1 MAGDPRAPGAS
12 PTFRTR
18 TPAMPFRTLDNL
30 DVAGKRVLL
39 RADLNVPVGAGKITD
54 LTRIQRLSPTIR
66 ELAGRGAKV
75 IVCSHFDRPKGK
87 RVPELSLAPMAA
99 ALAEVLGQRVRFVED
114 CIGVAAQ
121 QSVERM
127 APGDVLVLE
136 NTRYHAAEEKNDP
149 AFAAEL
155 AKLADIYV
163 NDAFSAAH
171 RAHAS
176 TEGVA
181 HLLPAYAGRL
191 MQAELDALDAALGN
205 PVRPVAAVVGGAKVS
220 TKLELLGNLLSRV
233 DVLAI
238 GGAMAN
244 TFLAARGVAVGKS
257 LQEAEMHD
265 TARSIL
271 AQAKA
276 RGCEI
281 VLPVDAVV
289 AAELKPNAAARTVEI
304 ENVPADAM
312 ILDVGPETVADLTGR
327 LGKLKT
333 LVWNGPLGAF
343 ETPPFDTATTAF
355 ARAVAAATQAG
366 ALRSVAGGG
375 DTVSALRH
383 AGVLEQMSYVST
395 AGGAFLEWLEGK
407 TLPGVAA
414 LAAPQA

>member
-1 MAGDPRAPGAS
+1 
-12 PTFRTR
+12 
-18 TPAMPFRTLDNL
+18 MPFRTLDNL

-39 RADLNVPVGAGKITD
+39 RADLNVPVRDGKITD

-66 ELAGRGAKV
+66 ELAGKGAKV

-87 RVPELSLAPMAA
+87 RVPEMSLGPMAA
-99 ALAEVLGQRVRFVED
+99 ALGEVLGQRVRFAED

-121 QSVERM
+121 QAEDRM
-127 APGDVLVLE
+127 ARGDVLVLE

-191 MQAELDALDAALGN
+191 MQAELEALDAALGN

-220 TKLELLGNLLSRV
+220 TKLELLGNLLSKA
-233 DVLAI
+233 DVLVI

-244 TFLAARGVAVGKS
+244 TFLAAQGVAVGRS
-257 LQEAEMHD
+257 LQEAELHD
-265 TARSIL
+265 TARAIL
-271 AQAKA
+271 AQAMT
-276 RGCEI
+276 GNCEI

-289 AAELKPNAAARTVEI
+289 ATEFKPNVPTRIVSIKE
-304 ENVPADAM
+304 VPADAM
-312 ILDVGPETVADLTGR
+312 ILDVGPATVADLTAR

-343 ETPPFDTATTAF
+343 ETSPFDAATTAF
-355 ARAVAAATQAG
+355 ARAVAVATQSG

-383 AGVLEQMSYVST
+383 AGVLDKVSYVST

-407 TLPGVAA
+407 TLPGVEA
-414 LAAPQA
+414 LSAK

>member
-1 MAGDPRAPGAS
+1 
-12 PTFRTR
+12 
-18 TPAMPFRTLDNL
+18 MPVRTLDDL

-39 RADLNVPVGAGKITD
+39 RADLNVPVRAGKITD
-54 LTRIQRLSPTIR
+54 LTRIERLSPTIR
-66 ELAGRGAKV
+66 ELAGKGAKV
-75 IVCSHFDRPKGK
+75 IVCSHFDRPGGK
-87 RVPELSLAPMAA
+87 RVPEMSLGPMAA
-99 ALAEVLGQRVRFVED
+99 ALGEVLGQRVRFAED

-121 QSVERM
+121 QAVERM
-127 APGDVLVLE
+127 ARGDVLVLE

-191 MQAELDALDAALGN
+191 MQAELEALDAALGN

-220 TKLELLGNLLSRV
+220 TKLELLGNLLSRA
-233 DVLAI
+233 DVLVI

-244 TFLAARGVAVGKS
+244 TFLAAQGVAVGRS
-257 LQEAEMHD
+257 LQEAELHD
-265 TARSIL
+265 TARGIL
-271 AQAKA
+271 AQAKM
-276 RGCEI
+276 GNCEI
-281 VLPVDAVV
+281 VLPLDAVV
-289 AAELKPNAAARTVEI
+289 ATDLKPNVPTRTVGI
-304 ENVPADAM
+304 NDVPADAM
-312 ILDVGPETVADLTGR
+312 ILDVGPATVADLVGR
-327 LGKLKT
+327 LGELKT

-343 ETPPFDTATTAF
+343 EIPPFDAATTAF
-355 ARAVAAATQAG
+355 AHAVAAATQSG

-383 AGVLEQMSYVST
+383 AGVLDKMSYVST

-414 LAAPQA
+414 LG